1 MNEPPP
7 APPARQPASLSV
19 SGRSGLG
26 QDSGLAAPD
35 EPDTPAHRPDASAGA
50 GATEQAEQ
58 AAGPA
63 NPEKPGEASG
73 GDDEYVP
80 L

>member
-1 MNEPPP
+1 MNKPPP
-7 APPARQPASLSV
+7 APPASQPASPSV
-19 SGRSGLG
+19 SGRPGLG
-26 QDSGLAAPD
+26 QDSGLAAAD
-35 EPDTPAHRPDASAGA
+35 EPDTAAIRPEASADA

-63 NPEKPGEASG
+63 NPEKPGEASD
-73 GDDEYVP
+73 DDEYVP